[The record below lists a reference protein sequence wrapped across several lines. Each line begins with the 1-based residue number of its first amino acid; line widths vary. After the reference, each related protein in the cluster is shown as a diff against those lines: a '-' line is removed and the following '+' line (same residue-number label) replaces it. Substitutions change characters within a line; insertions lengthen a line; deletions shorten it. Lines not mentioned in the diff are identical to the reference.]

1 MAIPTPGPGDSR
13 FLLEL
18 YEKIQGMTAES
29 TSMYEIGSGL
39 GLEKDEARQIAENLM
54 SEGLIEIRTL
64 SGGIAITD
72 DGIEAAKSLGAGE
85 GDEAD
90 AKARLTDAP
99 ILDGPGREAVEA
111 VSAFLKV
118 NVAELELAFDPLAEF
133 MADLRTID
141 AQLASPRPKTA
152 VIRCCFESVREVL
165 MAKGGETGLARVSR
179 LLGERG

>member
-1 MAIPTPGPGDSR
+1 MAIPTPGPGDTR

-18 YEKIQGMTAES
+18 YEKIQGMTAGS
-29 TSMYEIGSGL
+29 TSMYEIGSGM

-64 SGGIAITD
+64 SGGIAITE
-72 DGIEAAKSLGAGE
+72 DGIAAAEGLGADKGNE
-85 GDEAD
+85 ID
-90 AKARLTDAP
+90 AKARLTDGP

-118 NVAELELAFDPLAEF
+118 NVADLEPGFDPLAEF
-133 MADLRTID
+133 IADLRTVD

-152 VIRCCFESVREVL
+152 VIRCCFESVREIL
-165 MAKGGETGLARVSR
+165 KAKGGETGLARVSR
-179 LLGERG
+179 LLGDG

>member
-1 MAIPTPGPGDSR
+1 MAAPTPGPNDTR
-13 FLLEL
+13 FLMEL
-18 YEKIQGMTAES
+18 FQKIKGMTAGS

-39 GLEKDEARQIAENLM
+39 GLEKEEARQIAENLM

-111 VSAFLKV
+111 LSAFLKV
-118 NVAELELAFDPLAEF
+118 HAGELELAFDPLAEF
-133 MADLRTID
+133 IADLRTVD

-152 VIRCCFESVREVL
+152 VIRCCFESVREIL
-165 MAKGGETGLARVSR
+165 KAKGADTGLARVNR
-179 LLGERG
+179 FLGDGL

>member
-1 MAIPTPGPGDSR
+1 MDIHSLSENETR
-13 FLLEL
+13 FLMEL
-18 YEKIQGMTAES
+18 FEKIKGMTAGS
-29 TSMYEIGSGL
+29 TSMYEIGTGL
-39 GLEKDEARQIAENLM
+39 GLEKDEARQMAENLM

-90 AKARLTDAP
+90 TKALLTDEP
-99 ILDGPGREAVEA
+99 ILDAPGREAVEA

-118 NVAELELAFDPLAEF
+118 NVADLELAFDPLAEF
-133 MADLRTID
+133 MADLRTVD

-152 VIRCCFESVREVL
+152 VVRSCFESVREVL
-165 MAKGGETGLARVSR
+165 KARGADAGLARVSR
-179 LLGERG
+179 LLG